1 MGECTAKYSLSVCS
15 LQVIIFASD
24 RSRHTSGRLV
34 SKFSVFGS
42 VFEFRFRFGSVNIL
56 QFSGTRNVLK
66 NGQKSSFYVWDIHIN
81 EKIFTKNV
89 KNGVLQ
95 VSMKSYLYICCFL
108 SKSTSIFV
116 QDIRWISLSEGTEV
130 TNRVPAVNDYGFG
143 SVRVLKTL

>member
-1 MGECTAKYSLSVCS
+1 MRPLFLFFSEKLRALIECGHYSS
-15 LQVIIFASD
+15 ATYN
-24 RSRHTSGRLV
+24 R
-34 SKFSVFGS
+34 
-42 VFEFRFRFGSVNIL
+42 
-56 QFSGTRNVLK
+56 RNRV
-66 NGQKSSFYVWDIHIN
+66 N